1 MCDMQFRQTKYLFLL
16 HFHQSILEKDGA
28 LGLDRNYQIHQ
39 IIARKRAYNLVITSC
54 IFFKINFEF
63 LRPPIMD
70 FISYTFPLC
79 FRLTK
84 ILVVTL
90 QVNEIWTIRDRLTFN
105 NPILDSSLKV
115 ISSHKNYSNWLE
127 FYVTSQQS

>member
-16 HFHQSILEKDGA
+16 HFRQSILEKDGA

-63 LRPPIMD
+63 LRPPIID
-70 FISYTFPLC
+70 YLVYFSIVFQTN
-79 FRLTK
+79 K
-84 ILVVTL
+84 NLVVTL
-90 QVNEIWTIRDRLTFN
+90 QVNEI
-105 NPILDSSLKV
+105 
-115 ISSHKNYSNWLE
+115 
-127 FYVTSQQS
+127 